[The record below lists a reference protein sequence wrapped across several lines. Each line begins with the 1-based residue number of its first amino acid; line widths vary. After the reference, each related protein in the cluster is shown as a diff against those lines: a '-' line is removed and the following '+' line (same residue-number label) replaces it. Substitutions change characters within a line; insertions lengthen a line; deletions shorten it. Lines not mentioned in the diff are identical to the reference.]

1 VWRSDFTMLSH
12 GGIRM
17 GVGKEINKRKTM
29 AWPQDEGKVKI
40 KKENTAINVQNTHNS
55 VEKEC

>member
-1 VWRSDFTMLSH
+1 
-12 GGIRM
+12 M